1 LQAKGDLLKRG
12 FALMVAVVFMI
23 LMATLL
29 SLSLDTSAQNSK
41 STSDIFIK
49 EQMELLGQSGVEYAL
64 LRLSASKGLAQ
75 VDISYEQ
82 NYEINVT
89 ITPISS
95 MQTIESNGTAL
106 FDTFVTYDD
115 GSRRYRFHR
124 RTLQKP

>member
-1 LQAKGDLLKRG
+1 LQAKGDLLRRG

-115 GSRRYRFHR
+115 GLSRYRFHR